1 MGIFLLMQFNNKV
14 HPIVTNLAK
23 NLNGYYLI
31 SFLFLENI
39 VPDVLNPKISPTI
52 ISPF

>member
-1 MGIFLLMQFNNKV
+1 MYFFLGMVEETWGFLLLMQFHSKV

-31 SFLFLENI
+31 
-39 VPDVLNPKISPTI
+39 
-52 ISPF
+52 